1 MKNRRK
7 LSRKKGVLIAAT
19 LLAAGTL
26 YVPSAFAVP
35 PWEPGNGTIFAPI
48 ERQGPAIGLKLV
60 AKGLTAPLKG
70 VAAPGLPDTLF
81 VIDQVGKIWAID
93 LTVAADR
100 KAGEEVDCSTLLDDR
115 ADDPGCTL
123 FFDVGPAGLNRLV
136 TLGCVPLQTAEFGGS
151 FDERGLLGLAFH
163 RNFASNGKFYTYT
176 SEPNIFGEATFRTT
190 LPGGTG
196 TGDHQNVVTEWVAS
210 NPAVPSAG
218 VISLSRRELI
228 RVDWPQFN
236 HDGGDLAIRQSD
248 GTLFISMGD
257 GGGADDRDGQDF
269 IDCGSGDAETGP
281 TNSAMIGH
289 GDDGNGQ
296 KLTNPLGKILRI
308 DVDGSNSGNGQY
320 GIPADNPFVGAG
332 GGVVK
337 EIFAF
342 GLRNPY
348 RMSFD
353 KEDPDHFYVGNVG
366 QNDIEETELVESGAN
381 HGWPIKEG
389 TLFFAHNGNDDG
401 FATPDDPGTA
411 VAPQPLAPNLVDPV
425 SQYDTIHEGHAVVF
439 GFLYRGEEVEDLE
452 GRVIFGDFSHQ
463 FRFPIGPQDYGR
475 LFMHRRASNPDCC
488 KRIEELRIV
497 PGNQLNLALLG
508 WGEDAKGE
516 LYPMGNTS
524 GLPFFDQGLVLKI
537 VPPPEAQ
544 DID

>member
-1 MKNRRK
+1 MKNSK
-7 LSRKKGVLIAAT
+7 KPSRKKGVLIAAT
-19 LLAAGTL
+19 LLAAGAL
-26 YVPSAFAVP
+26 YAPSAFAVP

-48 ERQGPAIGLKLV
+48 ERDGPAVGLKLV

-70 VAAPGLPDTLF
+70 VAAPGLPNHLF
-81 VIDQVGKIWAID
+81 VIDQVGRIYAVN

-100 KAGEEVDCSTLLDDR
+100 KAGEEVDCSTLLDD
-115 ADDPGCTL
+115 DDSNDDSGCTL
-123 FFDVGPAGLNRLV
+123 FFDVGDHSNINFV
-136 TLGCVPLQTAEFGGS
+136 TLGCVPQQTRDFGGS

-163 RNFASNGKFYTYT
+163 RDFASNGRFYTYI
-176 SEPNIFGEATFRTT
+176 SQENGGPAT
-190 LPGGTG
+190 LPSTVGSP
-196 TGDHQNVVTEWVAS
+196 DHQNVISEWQAVNAS
-210 NPAVPSAG
+210 DPSAG
-218 VISLSRRELI
+218 VVSTSRRELI

-269 IDCGSGDAETGP
+269 IDCGSDP
-281 TNSAMIGH
+281 STNSAMVGH

-296 KLTNPLGKILRI
+296 KLNNPLGKILRI
-308 DVDGSNSGNGQY
+308 DVDGNNSANQQY
-320 GIPADNPFVGAG
+320 GIPGDNPFVGAG
-332 GGVVK
+332 GDVVK

-353 KEDPDHFYVGNVG
+353 KKDPDHFYVGNVG
-366 QNDIEETELVESGAN
+366 QNDIEEIELVESGAN

-389 TLFFAHNGNDDG
+389 TLFFAHNGNEDG

-411 VAPQPLAPNLVDPV
+411 VAPQPLAPKLVEPV
-425 SQYDTIHEGHAVVF
+425 SQYDTIHEGHAVVM
-439 GFLYRGEEVEDLE
+439 GFLYRGKKVKKLR
-452 GRVIFGDFSHQ
+452 GRVVFGDFSHQ

-475 LFMHRRASNPDCC
+475 LFMQRRASNPDCC

-497 PGNQLNLALLG
+497 PGNQFNLALLG
-508 WGEDAKGE
+508 WGEDSAGE

-524 GLPFFDQGLVLKI
+524 GLPFFEEGLVLKI
-537 VPPPEAQ
+537 VPAPKAQ